1 MTNNDIAILVASAIV
16 LLACVVMVVW
26 ADIKDRKE
34 HPGDDDS
41 IR

>member
-1 MTNNDIAILVASAIV
+1 MIAVLILVAV
-16 LLACVVMVVW
+16 FLTGLAFIIW